1 MITYRYGALNAKI
14 MGKSMDIMGKHGTF
28 NGKITILNAERA
40 STCGKVPVD
49 SMCHHPGPP

>member
-1 MITYRYGALNAKI
+1 MITYTYGAFNEKI
-14 MGKSMDIMGKHGTF
+14 MGKSMDIMGKYGTF
-28 NGKITILNAERA
+28 NGTITILNGECA